1 MATNQNVL
9 FTIIPRGISTHSKT
23 MPVSAII
30 SPRLFGDDNL
40 GAFPDW
46 LNWTKNL
53 KEKGLQLEL
62 ECDGKK
68 RKTTIDTE
76 ILRPDLWEQLFNKE
90 TLVRSYKFDDYTGHS
105 IISYSV
111 RDTLTALK
119 TIYQKA
125 GIELALPDDGTNLL
139 EQREKGN
146 NRDRLASLLN
156 GLEVNWN
163 KNEAQRWREVVRNSN
178 RPMQNNMS
186 RLQNSLQA
194 FDGPLDSEGLY
205 ITEPDSA
212 AFKKTAIPFAVFHHM
227 PTPDP
232 HEHELSIDTE
242 NLLDFHQVLS
252 SLNVY
257 PEFQRALGLV
267 FDFELPHSFVKT
279 TPPGSFGTLSVK
291 SVEFNWQTSTKSPP
305 LETAYLRL
313 EVANNNLFFTAP
325 RILNDPSSP
334 PSVLGLLAMDS
345 QKFGLAQIDVD
356 GGMHKSIILAETI
369 KNPGGRNLDPNTKRE
384 PAPHPDVFDADATLP
399 SLRSGGFSLF
409 ADRRGL
415 LLLDTLTQSKSFNDA
430 VEGGGTQ
437 PRPFFAEDLVRGY
450 RLDVWD
456 SHTKK
461 WHSLHRR
468 NGKYVIGEDE
478 ILFETNDEEGFIQSA
493 AVQPAEGAETDTD
506 DFYLHEALARWSG
519 WSLSV
524 EQPAKHLSKH
534 ADPEKAIPPDGED
547 PDYLEDQPDTPFKMK
562 VDYKVVKGSL
572 PRLKFGT
579 RYRIRARAVDLAG
592 NSMAVDDPLADS
604 LATIYA
610 LPRDSGGQAYL
621 RYEPVIA
628 PQIILR
634 DKKAVTGP
642 GSAIDRIVIRS
653 FNDKIDKDSD
663 EADTTAGDR
672 HILPPRISAEMGIQL
687 GMFDDDSGTLKSD
700 ADTWRLI
707 AERDEGNLQELE
719 IEIAGN
725 TDKFP
730 LEPDEKI
737 DKLPFLPDLLSRGAA
752 IRDLPGTP
760 NDSIGRASP
769 GDSADGQVEYKP
781 LSDPN
786 PRKGSA
792 TMIGFG
798 GSSDW
803 QKTTGFRFSLVEP
816 APAQTDLRP
825 HWDPDERLLQVY
837 LPKGQTKTVPLS
849 SYLTTDDLKLMGV
862 WKWIR
867 EYIDRITVINPE
879 PRFLQPR
886 QAVDRIAHVLQRAVE
901 GGHWMLTPPKLITMV
916 HAVQQPLGKPVFTPF
931 NTDYE
936 ELSWNQ
942 NPLQTA
948 PFSGREDPAELAPVT
963 AWRRPDATDAYLIG
977 ALQIHGAST
986 EKVDLM
992 ATWKDPVDNLSEKK
1006 WSVITQAS
1014 HVDELI
1020 LPELNEQYL
1029 VASGTK
1035 KRKVGYYDPE
1045 NDQIGFVRIGD
1056 TTGLPKG
1063 KMTFYYDA
1071 APRHLF
1077 NDTKH
1082 HVVNYTA
1089 VSTSRYQEYFPK
1101 DEDLDFTRVS
1111 DPVKVYV
1118 PASSRPLAPDVL
1130 YVVPTFGWQ
1139 RQTETNLK
1147 RSVRFGGGLRVYMNR
1162 PWFSS
1167 GEGELLG
1174 VTLWSWAN
1182 GSLNEENRDKFKP
1195 FFTQWGMD
1203 PIWQTGNLANVP
1215 HAGSFPDAV
1224 SHSYDVS
1231 LEESTARLPTGE
1243 HGRVSVVGF
1252 EPYFDES
1259 RGLWYADLTVVTQ
1272 TDTYMP
1278 FVRLALV
1285 RYQPQAL
1292 ADAKISR
1299 VVLADFAQLTPTRSA
1314 IAITDPHH
1322 PKTLRV
1328 TVSGIAP
1335 RGPKPVVK
1343 GLRQVHKN
1351 PTQIFV
1357 SVQQCNPSVKS
1368 DLCWENAGSDVVT
1381 VDPQIDDYVPAQ
1393 PDMVMWSGTV
1403 TFKEQPEAGRFRL
1416 LIEEYEYISANY
1428 TETEGRRNVQ
1438 PGRLIYAEIFEL
1450 DDALTQK

>member
-1 MATNQNVL
+1 MATKQTVL
-9 FTIIPRGISTHSKT
+9 FTIIPNGISTHSKK
-23 MPVSAII
+23 MPVSVIV
-30 SPRLFGDDNL
+30 SPRLYGEDHL

-46 LNWTKNL
+46 LNWTKTL
-53 KEKGLQLEL
+53 KKNGLQFEL

-68 RKTTIDTE
+68 RKAAVDRE

-90 TLVRSYKFDDYTGHS
+90 TLVRSHQFDDYTDHN

-111 RDTLTALK
+111 RDTLSALK

-125 GIELALPDDGTNLL
+125 GIDLALPDDATDDT
-139 EQREKGN
+139 QKRESNN
-146 NRDRLASLLN
+146 NRDRLADLLN

-163 KNEAQRWREVVRNSN
+163 KNEAQRWREAVRNSN
-178 RPMQNNMS
+178 KPLRGNLSALNG
-186 RLQNSLQA
+186 SLQA
-194 FDGPLDSEGLY
+194 FDGPMDNEGLY
-205 ITEPDSA
+205 ITQPDPA
-212 AFKKTAIPFAVFHHM
+212 AFKKTAIPFSVFHHM

-232 HEHELSIDTE
+232 NEHELSIDTE

-257 PEFQRALGLV
+257 PELQRALGLV
-267 FDFELPHSFVKT
+267 FDLELPHSFVKAT
-279 TPPGSFGTLSVK
+279 SPGAFGTFSVK
-291 SVEFNWQTSTKSPP
+291 NVDINWKTSTKSPT
-305 LETAYLRL
+305 LETAYVRL
-313 EVANNNLFFTAP
+313 KDVNKSLFFTAP
-325 RILNDPSSP
+325 RVLSDPSSP
-334 PSVLGLLAMDS
+334 VSVLGLLAMDPK
-345 QKFGLAQIDVD
+345 KFGLAQVDVD

-369 KNPGGRNLDPNTKRE
+369 NNPGDRNLDAGATRE
-384 PAPHPDVFDADATLP
+384 PAPHPDIFDPDATLP

-409 ADRRGL
+409 ADRRGIL
-415 LLLDTLTQSKSFNDA
+415 LFDTMMQSKAFNDA
-430 VEGGGTQ
+430 VEGGGSQ

-456 SHTKK
+456 SHTDE

-468 NGKYVIGEDE
+468 NGKYLIGEDE
-478 ILFETNDEEGFIQSA
+478 IPFETKEEEGFMQSA
-493 AVQPAEGAETDTD
+493 AMQPAEGADNDAD
-506 DFYLHEALARWSG
+506 DLYLHEALARWAG

-524 EQPAKHLSKH
+524 EQPAKHISKH
-534 ADPEKAIPPDGED
+534 ADPEKAIPPDGDD

-562 VDYKVVKGSL
+562 ADYNVVQGSL

-592 NSMAVDDPLADS
+592 NSVAIDDPLADS

-610 LPRDSGGQAYL
+610 LPRDPGGHAYL

-628 PQIILR
+628 PQIVLR
-634 DKKAVTGP
+634 DKEAVTGP

-653 FNDKIDKDSD
+653 FNDEIDKDSD
-663 EADTTAGDR
+663 AADTTAGDR
-672 HILPPRISAEMGIQL
+672 HIVPPRTSAEMGIQM
-687 GMFDDDSGTLKSD
+687 GMFDDDSGTLKSN
-700 ADTWRLI
+700 AATWNLI
-707 AERDEGNLQELE
+707 AKRDEGKFQELE
-719 IEIAGN
+719 INIAGN
-725 TDKFP
+725 TDTYP

-737 DKLPFLPDLLSRGAA
+737 DELPFLPDLLSRGAA

-760 NDSIGRASP
+760 TGSIGRVSP
-769 GDSADGQVEYKP
+769 TDSDSGQVKYTP

-786 PRKGSA
+786 PRPGSA

-798 GSSDW
+798 GNSDW
-803 QKTTGFRFSLVEP
+803 QETIGFRFSLVEP
-816 APAQTDLRP
+816 AHDQTELYP
-825 HWDPDERLLQVY
+825 HWDPDERLLKLY
-837 LPKGQTKTVPLS
+837 LPKGITKTVPIS
-849 SYLTTDDLKLMGV
+849 SYMSADDLKLMGV

-867 EYIDRITVINPE
+867 EYIDRITVTNPE
-879 PRFLQPR
+879 PRSLQPG
-886 QAVDRIAHVLQRAVE
+886 QASDRIAHVLQRAVE
-901 GGHWMLTPPKLITMV
+901 GGHWMLTPPKLITLV
-916 HAVQQPLGKPVFTPF
+916 HAVQQPIGKPAFTPF
-931 NTDYE
+931 NSDFE

-948 PFSGREDPAELAPVT
+948 PFSGREDPTELAPVT

-986 EKVDLM
+986 AKVDLI
-992 ATWKDPVDNLSEKK
+992 ATWKDPVDDLSQEK
-1006 WSVITQAS
+1006 WTAVSQAA
-1014 HVDELI
+1014 HVDELN
-1020 LPELNEQYL
+1020 LPELKEQYL

-1056 TTGLPKG
+1056 TTGMPEG
-1063 KMTFYYDA
+1063 KMVFYNDA

-1082 HVVNYTA
+1082 HVVQYRA

-1101 DEDLDFTRVS
+1101 NEDLDFTRVS
-1111 DPVKVYV
+1111 NPVIVNV

-1139 RQTETNLK
+1139 RQTETNMK

-1174 VTLWSWAN
+1174 VTLWSWKN
-1182 GSLNEENRDKFKP
+1182 GHLNEANRDKFKSY
-1195 FFTQWGMD
+1195 FTQWGMD
-1203 PIWQTGNLANVP
+1203 PIWQTDNLANAP
-1215 HAGSFPDAV
+1215 HTGSFPDAV
-1224 SHSYDVS
+1224 SQDFDVS
-1231 LEESTARLPTGE
+1231 LEESSARLSSGE
-1243 HGRVSVVGF
+1243 PGRVSVVGF
-1252 EPYFDES
+1252 EPQFDKS
-1259 RGLWYADLTVVTQ
+1259 RGLWYADLTVDTH

-1278 FVRLALV
+1278 FVRLALA
-1285 RYQPQAL
+1285 RYQPNAL

-1299 VVLADFAQLTPTRSA
+1299 VVMADFAQLTPTRSA
-1314 IAITDPHH
+1314 TATADPHH

-1328 TVSGIAP
+1328 TVSGVAP

-1343 GLRQVHKN
+1343 GIRQVHKN

-1357 SVQQCNPSVKS
+1357 SVQQKNQSVKS
-1368 DLCWENAGSDVVT
+1368 DLGWEDAGTDLVT
-1381 VDPQIDDYVPAQ
+1381 VDVQIDDHISAQ
-1393 PDMVMWSGTV
+1393 PDLIMWSGTV
-1403 TFKEQPEAGRFRL
+1403 TFKEQPAAGQFRL
-1416 LIEEYEYISANY
+1416 LIKEYEYISANY
-1428 TETEGRRNVQ
+1428 TETEGRRKVQ
-1438 PGRLIYAEIFEL
+1438 PGRLIYAETFEIDNSL
-1450 DDALTQK
+1450 I